1 MENDAR
7 QQPDRQPAVTVGPA
21 IFVRT
26 ATAVAIVA
34 FALLV
39 VADGRRV
46 MPFALGIV
54 GLIFVG
60 AALMAI
66 DGFSEE
72 WRRSYPVRDDSTKID
87 IMASVPLLVEA
98 GLWGLA
104 ALYVIQLVEIA
115 RG

>member
-26 ATAVAIVA
+26 VTAVAIVA

-39 VADGRRV
+39 VADGRRM

-66 DGFSEE
+66 DGFGEE
-72 WRRSYPVRDDSTKID
+72 WRRSYPARDDSTKID
-87 IMASVPLLVEA
+87 IMTSVPLLVEA
-98 GLWGLA
+98 GLWALA

>member
-7 QQPDRQPAVTVGPA
+7 QQPDQQPAVTVSPA

-26 ATAVAIVA
+26 ATVVAIVA

-60 AALMAI
+60 AALMGI
-66 DGFSEE
+66 DGFREQ
-72 WRRSYPVRDDSTKID
+72 WRRSYSARDDSTQID
-87 IMASVPLLVEA
+87 IMTSMPLLVEA

-115 RG
+115 HG